1 MNEYFDLVFEL
12 NNELNSFFALFNVW
26 MNNQNL
32 SPRATTDGCYD
43 DFDVVR
49 DEVETYSSQWL
60 AVMKTVL
67 TKNEQYH

>member
-1 MNEYFDLVFEL
+1 
-12 NNELNSFFALFNVW
+12 